1 MQEQALS
8 IIHRLPEHIQLLVL
22 EKLMPQGYDALQRKA
37 YADSDISKL
46 LIVDKYIRN
55 LIKGFINNPA
65 LLWGPQLRRILDALG
80 FEELREKEYLRSFD
94 NRPAL
99 TPKQLA
105 LSIINFDY
113 PAIAKKLASENSIQ
127 PKNQNLTEYPH
138 PIISHLHGLLNM
150 GYQPYQNMFKVLENF
165 KLNLQR
171 LNDTLP
177 PIFLILMQLSFIT
190 KGNQGISNNEKYKS
204 LRDELLN
211 KVKNKLPEITIDN
224 NFLQELSLSLLL
236 HWPNA
241 KKMLTINPDYF
252 NFTIYNKV
260 CRLAHFVLEEEADK
274 AINYLNNT
282 RVTNQNIQKLF
293 SNGTLCKFLS
303 TYNQLK
309 GIFPHHNIESFVAD
323 AISTVKY
330 PKFITRER
338 AEIMKSCSGLV
349 GKKNIDVN
357 KCIRWFLHLTDYK
370 WHILAHANY
379 TKWKEDDL
387 IDFLSKSGGKFSR
400 DDISFLN
407 KLSPDF
413 LYSFLDDNKEGL
425 GTMQDW
431 ISFLCSKENQVWIM
445 ILMQM
450 GLTKEEYSFIRNNM
464 QLTISIVNKIP
475 EVLTI
480 EQQKKHLFDQINP
493 GKKEIIPTAITPPPS
508 DQDSFSTSSKK
519 RRWTDDDSSSTSS
532 KSFKFFDNTNCVNN
546 STDEIY
552 KFFERAKQAKMTENL
567 EAEQAY
573 LHLLQ
578 TKLNNY
584 LENLPSNANEDL
596 PKPFSCE

>member
-1 MQEQALS
+1 MQEQALR
-8 IIHRLPEHIQLLVL
+8 IIHCLPEHVQLLVL
-22 EKLMPQGYDALQRKA
+22 EKLMPQGYDAVQIKA
-37 YADSDISKL
+37 YADCDISKL

-65 LLWGPQLRRILDALG
+65 LLWGPQLRRILDTLG
-80 FEELREKEYLRSFD
+80 FEELKETAYLQGNESC
-94 NRPAL
+94 PAI

-113 PAIAKKLASENSIQ
+113 PAIAKKLAFENNIQ
-127 PKNQNLTEYPH
+127 PQKQNLTKQHH
-138 PIISHLHGLLNM
+138 PIISHLNGLLNL
-150 GYQPYQNMFKVLENF
+150 GYQPYPKMLKVLEDF
-165 KLNLQR
+165 KLNIQR

-177 PIFLILMQLSFIT
+177 PIFLTLMQLYFIT
-190 KGNQGISNNEKYKS
+190 KGNPEISNNEKYKS

-211 KVKNKLPEITIDN
+211 KVKNKFPEITIDN

-241 KKMLTINPDYF
+241 KKMLIINPDYF
-252 NFTIYNKV
+252 NLVIYNRAS
-260 CRLAHFVLEEEADK
+260 RLAQFVLEEEADK
-274 AINYLNNT
+274 AINYLNT
-282 RVTNQNIQKLF
+282 RVTNQNIQKLV
-293 SNGTLCKFLS
+293 SNSTLCKFLS

-309 GIFPHHNIESFVAD
+309 WVFPHHNIESFVENAV
-323 AISTVKY
+323 STLKY

-349 GKKNIDVN
+349 EKKTIDVN
-357 KCIRWFLHLTDYK
+357 KYIRWFLHLSDYK
-370 WHILAHANY
+370 WHILAHANF

-387 IDFLSKSGGKFSR
+387 IDFLSKSGGKFCR

-413 LYSFLDDNKEGL
+413 LYSFLDENKGGL

-464 QLTISIVNKIP
+464 QLTISIP
-475 EVLTI
+475 ESLPN
-480 EQQKKHLFDQINP
+480 L
-493 GKKEIIPTAITPPPS
+493 
-508 DQDSFSTSSKK
+508 ST
-519 RRWTDDDSSSTSS
+519 T
-532 KSFKFFDNTNCVNN
+532 FP
-546 STDEIY
+546 IL
-552 KFFERAKQAKMTENL
+552 AL
-567 EAEQAY
+567 
-573 LHLLQ
+573 
-578 TKLNNY
+578 
-584 LENLPSNANEDL
+584 
-596 PKPFSCE
+596 